1 MARKSGIRLRY
12 ALRYAWDYLKEV
24 SGENAYDHYLR
35 RHRVTHPDKP
45 PMSRREFYRRRQDER
60 FSNPGSRCP

>member
-1 MARKSGIRLRY
+1 VAHGNRLGA

-35 RHRVTHPDKP
+35 RHRATHPGKP